1 MKREAAMV
9 TMPTK
14 ESPKPSTS
22 IQEIRENVQAD
33 KQLGMEAIR
42 QAGHE
47 LKTFQQMSFPTDIT
61 GRPDLNRIYQ
71 TAKREQYRGLEAV
84 YRKPFYRRIC
94 TKLNIAGEVED
105 LKILI
110 SEARGAGG
118 VIAADGWMVV
128 SYSSTLGTQ
137 LEGKRLGAHVRIQVP
152 GRAAVSYDI
161 GESTR
166 YETLL
171 PQFENAGFNLRTG
184 DTAYA
189 SEAEL
194 DAEESPASSPT
205 ELPAKEYAAKATFG
219 LSDIIVLRD
228 DPQIGA
234 MALPFG
240 HSVVIE
246 GPPGSG
252 KTSVGIMRLAA
263 MYDRQWDELGLT
275 HGKDAPFHDYSTMQV
290 LVYNPE
296 MVESLKGL
304 AQSIGV
310 QHVHVNTTYDYFRQ
324 ICRRTK
330 LLTGTARKDKPRL
343 AIMKGRREALRAFFA
358 GFQTHAARFWESRKE
373 DLRKSLF
380 AIGPDFLVL
389 ADRLESW
396 IGRVKEA
403 RVDGDKIIGSIG
415 VTDTLTDAQV
425 DIVREQSRTRRA
437 QSAAGTLGERAVK
450 VLGEE
455 ALKKRLPEAKA
466 LVEEV
471 VRGACSRAG
480 AANAMFGLP
489 EFVELKASMETGGI
503 PAKIIEDGE
512 RLWRR
517 QYKGALPAYSEL
529 DLAASAWLGAKLL
542 LTSRTIG
549 AKPWIGGRLERLTHF
564 VVDEVQD
571 LSPSHISVLASQLV
585 ENGTMTLVGDIH
597 QNLNPH
603 AGLRRWEDIGLSGV
617 TRTAFGVNYRQTMQL
632 GNFVKALH
640 GRLFD
645 EECSWE
651 ASKKLT
657 GSLPRVGIGRSW
669 TQIAR
674 AVAEEARHWR
684 HSIDG
689 DTGATVAVLY
699 DGKMKPS
706 RLNWLRKRVAE
717 ALQDELVAVEVAS
730 QNGGG
735 EVLRRTDQ
743 IVIASVRQTKGLEF
757 DAVIFIEPRPR
768 WAKPMHEI
776 DLRIRNGF
784 YVATSR
790 ARAGLSICMSNLPD
804 CIDPLIGNGSC
815 ESVKWEE
822 ELSE

>member
-1 MKREAAMV
+1 MDEPTVGGAA
-9 TMPTK
+9 
-14 ESPKPSTS
+14 PKAASVS
-22 IQEIRENVQAD
+22 IEEVRRNVSHD
-33 KQLGMEAIR
+33 KGLGMEAIKR
-42 QAGHE
+42 AGHE
-47 LKTFQQMSFPTDIT
+47 LKTFTQYSFGVDIT
-61 GRPDLNRIYQ
+61 GRPDLNKIYAA
-71 TAKREQYRGLEAV
+71 AKREQYRGLEAV
-84 YRKPFYRRIC
+84 YRKPFYRRINV
-94 TKLNIAGEVED
+94 KLHMGGEVED

-110 SEARGAGG
+110 SEARGTGG
-118 VIAADGWMVV
+118 VVNDNGWMVV
-128 SYSSTLGTQ
+128 SFSSTLGTQ
-137 LEGKRLGAHVRIQVP
+137 LEGKRLGSKVVIRVP
-152 GRAAVSYDI
+152 RRNPVEYRV

-166 YETLL
+166 YELLL
-171 PQFENAGFNLRTG
+171 PQFENGEFLLESGNAAF
-184 DTAYA
+184 A

-194 DAEESPASSPT
+194 DAREKPLPSLA
-205 ELPAKEYAAKATFG
+205 ELPAKEYTAKATFG
-219 LSDIIVLRD
+219 LADIIVLRD
-228 DPQIGA
+228 NPQIAA
-234 MALPFG
+234 MGLPFAE
-240 HSVVIE
+240 SVVIE

-263 MYDRQWDELGLT
+263 MYDRQWDELGLS
-275 HGKDAPFHDYSTMQV
+275 HGKDAPFHDYTTMRV

-296 MVESLKGL
+296 MVEYLKGL

-310 QHVHVNTTYDYFRQ
+310 QHVQVNTTYDYFRQ

-330 LLTGTARKDKPRL
+330 LLSGTARKDKPRL

-358 GFQTHAARFWESRKE
+358 GFQTHAARFWDTRRD
-373 DLRKSLF
+373 DLRKALF
-380 AIGPDFLVL
+380 ALGPDFLVL
-389 ADRLESW
+389 ADRLESL
-396 IGRVKEA
+396 INRVKEA
-403 RVDGDKIIGSIG
+403 RVEGDTINGSIG
-415 VTDTLTDAQV
+415 VTDMLTDAQV
-425 DIVREQSRTRRA
+425 DISREKSRTRLA
-437 QSAAGTLGERAVK
+437 QSAVGTLGDRPVK
-450 VLGEE
+450 ELGEE
-455 ALKKRLPEAKA
+455 ALKKKLPEAKT

-471 VRGACSRAG
+471 VRGASSRAG
-480 AANAMFGLP
+480 AVNAMFGLA
-489 EFVELKASMETGGI
+489 EFVELKASMEAAGI
-503 PAKIIEDGE
+503 PAKIIEDGD

-529 DLAASAWLGAKLL
+529 DLAASAWLGARLL
-542 LTSRTIG
+542 LSSRTTG
-549 AKPWIGGRLERLTHF
+549 AKPWIGGRLDRLTHF
-564 VVDEVQD
+564 IVDEVQD
-571 LSPSHISVLASQLV
+571 LSPSHISVLASQLI

-603 AGLRRWEDIGLSGV
+603 AGLRQWEDIGLPKV
-617 TRTAFGVNYRQTMQL
+617 KRTAFGVNYRQTMQL
-632 GNFVKALH
+632 GGFVKALH
-640 GRLFD
+640 GKLFD
-645 EECSWE
+645 EACSWE
-651 ASKKLT
+651 PSTKLT
-657 GSLPRVGIGRSW
+657 GSLPRVGVGRSW

-689 DTGATVAVLY
+689 DSGATVAVLY

-768 WAKPMHEI
+768 WSKPLDQI

-784 YVATSR
+784 YVAASR

-804 CIDPLIGNGSC
+804 CIDALVADVLC

-822 ELSE
+822 ELPE